1 MEFKIPKSLQL
12 EHQELHRELAK
23 ATREPG
29 RLGEAAKNV
38 ANILDPHFRKEE
50 EYALPPL
57 GLLHVLSEGSI
68 SPEMRK
74 VLPMT
79 DRLKADL
86 SHMLEEHKAIVA
98 ALTNLINEA
107 KKARKPDYTH
117 FAEKLTLH
125 AKNEEEILYPAAL
138 LVGEYIKLKFTK

>member
-1 MEFKIPKSLQL
+1 
-12 EHQELHRELAK
+12 
-23 ATREPG
+23 
-29 RLGEAAKNV
+29 
-38 ANILDPHFRKEE
+38 
-50 EYALPPL
+50 
-57 GLLHVLSEGSI
+57 
-68 SPEMRK
+68 MRK